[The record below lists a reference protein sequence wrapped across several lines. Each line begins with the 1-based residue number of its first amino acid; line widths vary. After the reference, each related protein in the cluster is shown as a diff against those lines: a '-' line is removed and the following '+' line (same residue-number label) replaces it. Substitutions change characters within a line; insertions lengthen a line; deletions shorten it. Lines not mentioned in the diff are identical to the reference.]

1 VLTAGLLAAGGAA
14 AAAVHGIVGPNS
26 WMFGPVIGRGPRD
39 RGLYLSFDDGPN
51 PRATGR
57 ILAVLQRERVP
68 ATFFMIG
75 RYVERYPELARAV
88 AAAGCSIGNHTY
100 THAKLALL
108 GPERIAQEIGRAH
121 SAIVEQ
127 TGVRPRAFRAPHGY
141 RNPFVRRVVGQH
153 GYRVFGW
160 TVGVWDSDRPGAE
173 VIRARIRRRARAGAI
188 LLLHDGDGYEPAG
201 DRTQTAEALPGI
213 LDDCR
218 EMGYEFRDLNRLEVG

>member
-1 VLTAGLLAAGGAA
+1 VLTAGLLAAGGVV
-14 AAAVHGIVGPNS
+14 AAAVHGMVGPNS
-26 WMFGPVIGRGPRD
+26 RMYGPVIGRGPRD

-57 ILAVLQRERVP
+57 ILRVLERERVP
-68 ATFFMIG
+68 ATFFMVG

-88 AAAGCSIGNHTY
+88 AAAGCGIGNHTY

-108 GPERIAQEIGRAH
+108 GPGRIAQEIGQAH
-121 SAIVEQ
+121 SAILEVA
-127 TGVRPRAFRAPHGY
+127 GVRPYAFRAPHGY
-141 RNPFVRRVVGQH
+141 RNPFVRRVAAQ
-153 GYRVFGW
+153 YDYQVFGW

-173 VIRARIRRRARAGAI
+173 VIRARVRRRARPGAI
-188 LLLHDGDGYEPAG
+188 LLLHDGDGYEAAG

-218 EMGYEFRDLNRLEVG
+218 EMGYEFRDLDQLGAA

>member
-14 AAAVHGIVGPNS
+14 AVVTRGIVGPNS
-26 WMFGPVIGRGPRD
+26 RVFGPVIGRGPRD

-57 ILAVLQRERVP
+57 ILEVLEREGVP
-68 ATFFMIG
+68 ATFFMVG

-88 AAAGCSIGNHTY
+88 AAAGRGIGNHTY
-100 THAKLALL
+100 THPKLALL
-108 GPERIAQEIGRAH
+108 GPGRIAQEIGRAH
-121 SAIVEQ
+121 SAIVDL
-127 TGVRPRAFRAPHGY
+127 TGVSPWAFRAPHGY
-141 RNPFVRRVVGQH
+141 RNPFVRGVVARY

-160 TVGVWDSDRPGAE
+160 TLGVWDSDRPGAKI
-173 VIRARIRRRARAGAI
+173 IRARVRRHARAGAI

-213 LDDCR
+213 IDDCR
-218 EMGYEFRDLNRLEVG
+218 ELGYEFRDLQQLGVG

>member
-1 VLTAGLLAAGGAA
+1 MLTAGLLAAGGAA
-14 AAAVHGIVGPNS
+14 AVVVHGMVGPNS
-26 WMFGPVIGRGPRD
+26 PVFGPVIGRGPRD

-57 ILAVLQRERVP
+57 ILQVLERERVP

-88 AAAGCSIGNHTY
+88 AAAGCGIGNHTY
-100 THAKLALL
+100 THPRLALL
-108 GPERIAQEIGRAH
+108 GPGRIAQEIGRAH
-121 SAIVEQ
+121 NAIVEL

-141 RNPFVRRVVGQH
+141 RNPFVHRVGARY

-160 TVGVWDSDRPGAE
+160 TVGVWDTERPGAE
-173 VIRARIRRRARAGAI
+173 AIRTRVRRQARAGAI
-188 LLLHDGDGYEPAG
+188 LLLHDGDAYEPAG

-213 LDDCR
+213 IDDCR
-218 EMGYEFRDLNRLEVG
+218 EMGYEFRDLNLLEAG

>member
-1 VLTAGLLAAGGAA
+1 VLSVGLLAAGGAA
-14 AAAVHGIVGPNS
+14 AVVARGIVGPNS
-26 WMFGPVIGRGPRD
+26 QVFGPVIGRGPRD

-57 ILAVLQRERVP
+57 ILRVLEQERVP
-68 ATFFMIG
+68 AMFFMIG

-88 AAAGCSIGNHTY
+88 AAAGCGIGNHTY

-108 GPERIAQEIGRAH
+108 GPQRIAQEIGRAH
-121 SAIVEQ
+121 SAIAEL

-141 RNPFVRRVVGQH
+141 RNPFVSRTVARYD
-153 GYRVFGW
+153 YRVFGW

-173 VIRARIRRRARAGAI
+173 VIRARVRRRARAGAI

-213 LDDCR
+213 IDDCR
-218 EMGYEFRDLNRLEVG
+218 EMGYEFRDLDQLEAR

>member
-1 VLTAGLLAAGGAA
+1 VLTAGLLAGGGAA
-14 AAAVHGIVGPNS
+14 ALAAHGVLGPNS
-26 WMFGPVIGRGPRD
+26 PVFGPVIGRGPRD

-57 ILAVLQRERVP
+57 ILHVLERERVP

-88 AAAGCSIGNHTY
+88 AAAGHDIGNHTY

-108 GPERIAQEIGRAH
+108 GPGRIAQEIGRAH
-121 SAIVEQ
+121 SAIVEL
-127 TGVRPRAFRAPHGY
+127 TGVRPRMFRAPHGY
-141 RNPFVRRVVGQH
+141 RNPFVRRVVAQH

-160 TVGVWDSDRPGAE
+160 TVGVWDSDRPGARA
-173 VIRARIRRRARAGAI
+173 IRARVARRVRAGAI
-188 LLLHDGDGYEPAG
+188 LLLHDGDGSEPAG

-213 LDDCR
+213 IDDCR
-218 EMGYEFRDLNRLEVG
+218 ELGFEFRDLSQLEAE

>member
-1 VLTAGLLAAGGAA
+1 VLSAGLLAAGGAA
-14 AAAVHGIVGPNS
+14 AVAVHGIVAPNS
-26 WMFGPVIGRGPRD
+26 RVFGPVIGRGPRD

-57 ILAVLQRERVP
+57 ILRVLEQERVP

-88 AAAGCSIGNHTY
+88 AAAGRAIGNHTY

-108 GPERIAQEIGRAH
+108 GPARIAQEVGRAH
-121 SAIVEQ
+121 SAIVELA
-127 TGVRPRAFRAPHGY
+127 GVRPCAFRAPHGY
-141 RNPFVRRVVGQH
+141 RNPFVGRAVAQY

-160 TVGVWDSDRPGAE
+160 TVGVRDSDRPGAE
-173 VIRARIRRRARAGAI
+173 VIRARVRRRVRAGAI

-218 EMGYEFRDLNRLEVG
+218 EMGYEFRDLDHLEAP

>member
-14 AAAVHGIVGPNS
+14 AVALQGIVRPNS
-26 WMFGPVIGRGPRD
+26 RMFGPVIGRGPWD

-57 ILAVLQRERVP
+57 ILAVLERERVP

-75 RYVERYPELARAV
+75 RYVERYPELACAV
-88 AAAGCSIGNHTY
+88 AAAGCGIGNHTY

-121 SAIVEQ
+121 GVIVER
-127 TGVRPRAFRAPHGY
+127 TGIRPRAFRAPHGY
-141 RNPFVRRVVGQH
+141 RNPFVRRVVAGY

-173 VIRARIRRRARAGAI
+173 VIRARVRRRARGGAI
-188 LLLHDGDGYEPAG
+188 LLLHDGDGYQPAG

-218 EMGYEFRDLNRLEVG
+218 EMGYEFRDLNRLGAG